1 MKKMLYLLLLATSA
15 SFADEP
21 ACPVPLETVRA
32 GIQESLDLYDQFD
45 FDAFQTRFELL
56 VAEIECADAPLSRAD
71 VFQVYQ
77 LQGLDALVSEG
88 RERMVA
94 SLRAMIAVRPDYTLP
109 EELAAPGS
117 TMAEAYAEAK
127 QAEDAGG
134 PELQGEGAWYVDGV
148 MGVTELPA
156 ARVVVIQH
164 LGEDQGLKTW
174 ILDGDSPP
182 DSLAEYLASGA
193 EPLEI
198 PPTVAGEAA
207 SSSVHR
213 SRTLALGGAASVAV
227 AVAGFAVA
235 GSAYQR
241 FPDEPDR
248 SKAES
253 LESLNHGATLA
264 GGAFALAG
272 GGLLVGAMIKG
283 EW

>member
-1 MKKMLYLLLLATSA
+1 
-15 SFADEP
+15 
-21 ACPVPLETVRA
+21 
-32 GIQESLDLYDQFD
+32 
-45 FDAFQTRFELL
+45 
-56 VAEIECADAPLSRAD
+56 
-71 VFQVYQ
+71 
-77 LQGLDALVSEG
+77 
-88 RERMVA
+88 
-94 SLRAMIAVRPDYTLP
+94 
-109 EELAAPGS
+109 
-117 TMAEAYAEAK
+117 MAEAYAEAK

>member
-1 MKKMLYLLLLATSA
+1 MLAILLLATSA
-15 SFADEP
+15 TLAAEP
-21 ACPVPLETVRA
+21 QCPVPLETVRA
-32 GIQESLDLYDQFD
+32 GIQESLDLYDQFE

-88 RERMVA
+88 QDRMVA
-94 SLRAMIAVRPDYTLP
+94 ALRAMIAVRPDYTLP

-127 QAEDAGG
+127 QAEEAEGS
-134 PELQGEGAWYVDGV
+134 ELQGDGAWYVDGV

-164 LGEDQGLKTW
+164 MGEDQGLKTW

-182 DSLAEYLASGA
+182 DSLAEYLSSGGA

-198 PPTVAGEAA
+198 PPTTSGDGA
-207 SSSVHR
+207 SSGGR
-213 SRTLALGGAASVAV
+213 LSRTLALSGAASAAV

-235 GSAYQR
+235 GSAYGR
-241 FPDEPDR
+241 FPDEPDLA
-248 SKAES
+248 KAQS
-253 LESLNHGATLA
+253 LENLNHSATIA